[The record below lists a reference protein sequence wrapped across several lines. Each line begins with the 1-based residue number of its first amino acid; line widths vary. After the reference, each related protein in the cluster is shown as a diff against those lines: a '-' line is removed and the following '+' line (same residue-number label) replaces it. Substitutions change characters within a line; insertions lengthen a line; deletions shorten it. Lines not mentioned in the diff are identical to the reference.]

1 MSKKTKWIEKRLRE
15 SSYRTVDVYA
25 MHEEF
30 QSKFESDIEIE
41 SYKRCVRNVRSKT
54 LNQLAMSELA
64 EKQEENQQKEKAH
77 EENSDNTQTTFENS
91 GNSGIVFS
99 KSNRIKTL
107 EQLIEYCEIDL
118 NEWDIYKHVINK
130 WEVGAKDAD
139 KNLVVSPLFQVKA
152 WMNRKVALVNSMS
165 VLEALISDAKK
176 FAPVYEPMQYKPL
189 SNKKLLYEVCIPD
202 LHFGQLSWKD
212 ETGDNYDIKIAE
224 KLFLQAIEYF
234 AHKVK
239 GLPIFKIFFPTGNDF
254 FNVNN
259 QANTTTKG
267 TPQDEDCRWQ
277 KTFVRGRKLLV
288 KGIDILK
295 EIAPV
300 EVMIVA
306 GNHDEERMFY
316 LGDALECWYNNC
328 QDVII
333 DNSPKL
339 RKYFIYGKNF
349 ICLTHGNKEPKKQL
363 PIIAA
368 SEAPRLWGEA
378 LYREI
383 HIAHTHH
390 EEIIDVNGTRIRTI
404 PTFVGRDSYHAGK
417 GYTPIKE
424 AKAFVWDNNGG
435 IDDEFYYRP

>member
-1 MSKKTKWIEKRLRE
+1 
-15 SSYRTVDVYA
+15 
-25 MHEEF
+25 
-30 QSKFESDIEIE
+30 
-41 SYKRCVRNVRSKT
+41 
-54 LNQLAMSELA
+54 MSELA
-64 EKQEENQQKEKAH
+64 ENETDEKSCVLPTD
-77 EENSDNTQTTFENS
+77 EVKTTIET
-91 GNSGIVFS
+91 S
-99 KSNRIKTL
+99 KGQMIATTNSNRIKTV

-118 NEWDIYKHVINK
+118 DKWQLDRCIVGKNELGRKNK
-130 WEVGAKDAD
+130 KVDLTFTNGVMNGSVVDQGNIFIEP
-139 KNLVVSPLFQVKA
+139 LVQVKA
-152 WMNRKVALVNSMS
+152 WFKYKAIIVQDRTSIEL
-165 VLEALISDAKK
+165 LIEDAKK